1 MLKIRKKLVTITIF
15 LMLTIN
21 SSILYA
27 DGIPVFQYNQSISYS
42 SGGRYVGVSPYNT
55 GSSTSWYYN
64 DVDGQYYGI
73 TTYYLDLWTSQ
84 SYIGTDYYISRVSVS
99 AWQQSTYYS
108 SGYFYVQ
115 YTTDGV
121 NWSSAS
127 LTGLPSGGG
136 VLSTTITIPSS
147 KQIKMG
153 LAASGQTNF
162 INYGSVSVTNL
173 EMSLAGADQG
183 TVEAAKNAANNASS
197 YAQQAST
204 NASNA
209 YNAASSAST
218 YAQQAKTSADT
229 AAANASNAYNAVSNV
244 NGNTVTA
251 VRDVDGTVLG
261 VARQASAK
269 LDTMQTSISNIQN
282 SIGADTTPPSVKLRT
297 VSGAMATSGAT
308 IQAVL
313 DISDNTNSSFTYSLD
328 GAAYAAVPVNR
339 IIFLPVNTPGP
350 NTIPVWVKDQAG
362 NVGMASITIRKL

>member
-1 MLKIRKKLVTITIF
+1 MLKIRKKLVAITIV

-27 DGIPVFQYNQSISYS
+27 GGIPVFQYNQSVSYS

-55 GSSTSWYYN
+55 WSSTSWYYN

-99 AWQQSTYYS
+99 AWQQNSSYT
-108 SGYFYVQ
+108 SGYFYIQ

-127 LTGLPSGGG
+127 LTNLPSGGV
-136 VLSTTITIPSS
+136 VLSTTITIPAS

-162 INYGSVSVTNL
+162 MNYGSVSVTNL
-173 EMSLAGADQG
+173 EMSLAGADQS
-183 TVEAAKNAANNASS
+183 TVEAAKNAANN
-197 YAQQAST
+197 
-204 NASNA
+204 
-209 YNAASSAST
+209 AST

-229 AAANASNAYNAVSNV
+229 AATNASNAYNAVSNV

-251 VRDVDGTVLG
+251 VRDADGTVLS
-261 VARQASAK
+261 VARQANTK
-269 LDTMQTSISNIQN
+269 LDTMQTSITNMQN

-297 VSGAMATSGAT
+297 VSGAVATSGAT
-308 IQAVL
+308 IQTVL

-339 IIFLPVNTPGP
+339 IVFLPVNTPGP
-350 NTIPVWVKDQAG
+350 NIIPVWVKDQAG